1 MWYFVYKS
9 GVHATVAG
17 VLTALCIPIK
27 TSKRK
32 EMLLDWEHTLA
43 PIVYFV
49 IMPIFAFANAG
60 LSFTGLSINSLLH
73 PVALGIALGLFVGKQ
88 VGVLLFSYV
97 AKVSKIAKLPEG
109 ASILQ
114 VYGTGVLTGIGFTMS
129 LFIGNLAFVSE
140 DGLINYIRLGVFV
153 GSLASALLGLAVL
166 RLSSTGGVANVVG
179 VNATTLS
186 K

>member
-1 MWYFVYKS
+1 
-9 GVHATVAG
+9 
-17 VLTALCIPIK
+17 
-27 TSKRK
+27 
-32 EMLLDWEHTLA
+32 
-43 PIVYFV
+43 
-49 IMPIFAFANAG
+49 
-60 LSFTGLSINSLLH
+60 
-73 PVALGIALGLFVGKQ
+73 
-88 VGVLLFSYV
+88 
-97 AKVSKIAKLPEG
+97 
-109 ASILQ
+109 
-114 VYGTGVLTGIGFTMS
+114 MS